1 MRPGVRSAVYDRELN
16 IEAYSFDG
24 VVQEFPNHVHDY
36 YVIGLIERGRR
47 RLVCMGRE
55 YEVSAGDVMVFNPG
69 DGHACTQL
77 GVTLQ
82 YRALNIPCEVMLA
95 RLGRAPRFAPNVLR
109 SAALADKLRILHT
122 AVTKSEPGGEEALLA
137 LLGELSCACGERA
150 LPGGA
155 SEVERARDYI
165 ERNFAQHVALD
176 DICREVGMSKS
187 ALHRAFTASMG
198 VTPYRY
204 LESVRVGEAR
214 RLLENGVAPA
224 DVADLCGFADQ
235 SHLTNCFG
243 RLIGLSPGAYR
254 EIFCKDGDQYGK

>member
-95 RLGRAPRFAPNVLR
+95 RLGRAPRFAPNVL
-109 SAALADKLRILHT
+109 
-122 AVTKSEPGGEEALLA
+122 
-137 LLGELSCACGERA
+137 SCACGERD
-150 LPGGA
+150 LPAGA
-155 SEVERARDYI
+155 SEVERAREYI
-165 ERNFAQHVALD
+165 ELNFAQHVALD

-187 ALHRAFTASMG
+187 ALHRAFTA
-198 VTPYRY
+198 RW
-204 LESVRVGEAR
+204 ESRHTANWRACGWER
-214 RLLENGVAPA
+214 RA
-224 DVADLCGFADQ
+224 DCWKTALPRR
-235 SHLTNCFG
+235 TW
-243 RLIGLSPGAYR
+243 LISAALPTRAT
-254 EIFCKDGDQYGK
+254 

>member
-24 VVQEFPNHVHDY
+24 VVQEFPNHVHEY

-55 YEVSAGDVMVFNPG
+55 YEVSAGDVLVFNPG

-95 RLGRAPRFAPNVLR
+95 RLGRAPRFAPNVL
-109 SAALADKLRILHT
+109 
-122 AVTKSEPGGEEALLA
+122 
-137 LLGELSCACGERA
+137 SCACGERD

-155 SEVERARDYI
+155 SEVERAREYI
-165 ERNFAQHVALD
+165 ELNFAQHVALD

-214 RLLENGVAPA
+214 RLLENGIAPA

-235 SHLTNCFG
+235 SHLTNCYG

>member
-77 GVTLQ
+77 GGTLQ
-82 YRALNIPCEVMLA
+82 YRALNIPRGVMLA
-95 RLGRAPRFAPNVLR
+95 RLGRAPCFAPNV
-109 SAALADKLRILHT
+109 
-122 AVTKSEPGGEEALLA
+122 
-137 LLGELSCACGERA
+137 LSCACGERD
-150 LPGGA
+150 LPAGA
-155 SEVERARDYI
+155 SEVERAREYI
-165 ERNFAQHVALD
+165 ELNFAQHVALD

-198 VTPYRY
+198 VTPYR
-204 LESVRVGEAR
+204 
-214 RLLENGVAPA
+214 
-224 DVADLCGFADQ
+224 
-235 SHLTNCFG
+235 
-243 RLIGLSPGAYR
+243 
-254 EIFCKDGDQYGK
+254 